1 MKRLIASAFSV
12 LFCVSLFAVMA
23 LATTEAPITVSTY
36 PPPPPGYIGIWPPP
50 DVDYT
55 CSGDTTPEPVDTM
68 QEGVDPWTDPN
79 E

>member
-23 LATTEAPITVSTY
+23 LATTEAPITVGVY

-50 DVDYT
+50 DVDYI
-55 CSGDTTPEPVDTM
+55 CSGDTMPEPADTIT
-68 QEGVDPWTDPN
+68 GDDDPWIDPN